1 MSSSKQSGS
10 SLGFILGQPVFYCL
24 EKVFFADNLSS
35 NDMIYCGLNV
45 TYYDSIFQFDIFNQT
60 C

>member
-24 EKVFFADNLSS
+24 EKVFLLIICPL
-35 NDMIYCGLNV
+35 MIYCGLNV